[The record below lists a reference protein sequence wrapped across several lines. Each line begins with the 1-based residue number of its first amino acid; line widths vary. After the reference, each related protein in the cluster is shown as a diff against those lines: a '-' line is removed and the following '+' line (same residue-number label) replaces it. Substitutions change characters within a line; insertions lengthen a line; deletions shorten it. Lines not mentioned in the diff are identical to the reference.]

1 MERRVAAT
9 WAADEAQV
17 DIDMWLVDAWSIQD
31 QAFRVLGKQINMRGK
46 ENVVASV
53 RSEHGIVQL
62 QVVLP
67 LLAGTGG
74 SAGRRIVRGDIWL
87 RC

>member
-9 WAADEAQV
+9 LAADEAPV
-17 DIDMWLVDAWSIQD
+17 EIDMRHVDEWSKQD
-31 QAFRVLGKQINMRGK
+31 QAFRVLKEQINMRGK

-53 RSEHGIVQL
+53 GSEHGVVQL

-67 LLAGTGG
+67 LLAGAGG
-74 SAGRRIVRGDIWL
+74 QGSSTLYTLG
-87 RC
+87 